1 MDILQSGKLWGW
13 GKVSDVSRSGCYVET
28 EKTLAVS
35 DAAQLRLSVAGI
47 LLDISGRV
55 ASATQLVGMGI
66 DFVDVS
72 TEQEEKLAQIMKKVA
87 RVKDSPCVQQD
98 VRPRS
103 PTIRITREA
112 APEILADIIRRINEK
127 GVLTRQELVEIV
139 KANQ

>member
-1 MDILQSGKLWGW
+1 
-13 GKVSDVSRSGCYVET
+13 VSDVSRSGCYVET
-28 EKTLAVS
+28 EKTLAVG
-35 DAAQLRLSVAGI
+35 DAAQLRLSLAGI
-47 LLDISGRV
+47 SLDISGRV
-55 ASATQLVGMGI
+55 ASATPMVGMGL

-72 TEQEEKLAQIMKKVA
+72 TEQKEKIAQIIEEVA
-87 RVKDSPCVQQD
+87 RVKGSPCVQQD

-103 PTIRITREA
+103 PTMRITRDA